1 MPARAPPAHCSEAW
15 QTSPA
20 VQALWSSQLVPAGG
34 GANSSWQVR
43 SRSQHARA
51 AWKRL
56 QPLHGRTQSS
66 LPLQALPS
74 SHSAS
79 ARQSQLSARRVQAP
93 VDGLHSSTVQ
103 GSPSSGQTTG
113 SFTQPA
119 DASQRSTVQ
128 GLPSLQSVSFG
139 VPAHCPPGPAQ
150 VSPCVHAIPS
160 SHPSPAALPQSQ
172 NTTALCAPALS
183 ATARARPSELVP
195 PQFGGSVVQLGEHP
209 SPGRRFPSSHC
220 SPASSP
226 LPHAANTITTPLPR
240 SSEPGAPA
248 ATSPAVPTG
257 AMEEPR
263 RADLAG
269 AGSASRAI
277 SVPKPGLPGSPSNT
291 YTAPPSTTSP
301 SSKGTPTRIRDPTT
315 ATAAPKAASTVGFGL
330 PMVLMSDPPVSK
342 TYTTPAPSAPSSA
355 NGAPTTRKLVPA
367 AMAAPNPSCT
377 PPPGFVASGF
387 AKVRP
392 RTPVAASKRY
402 TAPVSRPAP
411 PSKGAPTKASKPSG
425 EKATAAP

>member
-1 MPARAPPAHCSEAW
+1 MAGRPWNTQHTLAVPVRGSPAHSSEAW
-15 QTSPA
+15 QTSAA
-20 VQALWSSQLVPAGG
+20 VQALWSSQLVPTGG

-43 SRSQHARA
+43 ARSQQARA

-66 LPLQALPS
+66 VPLQALPS

-79 ARQSQLSARRVQAP
+79 ARQSQLSARRLQAP

-128 GLPSLQSVSFG
+128 GLPSLQRVSFG
-139 VPAHCPPGPAQ
+139 VPAHFPPGPVQ

-160 SHPSPAALPQSQ
+160 SHPSPAAAPQLQ
-172 NTTALCAPALS
+172 NTTALCA
-183 ATARARPSELVP
+183 TARTGPNELVP
-195 PQFGGSVVQLGEHP
+195 PQFGGSVVQVGEHP

-240 SSEPGAPA
+240 SPEPGAPT

-257 AMEEPR
+257 AMEEPS
-263 RADLAG
+263 RADLTG
-269 AGSASRAI
+269 AGSPSRAI
-277 SVPKPGLPGSPSNT
+277 SMPKPGLPGSPSNT
-291 YTAPPSTTSP
+291 YTAPPSTTSL
-301 SSKGTPTRIRDPTT
+301 SSKGAPTRIRDPTT
-315 ATAAPKAASTVGFGL
+315 ATAAPKAASTVGLGL
-330 PMVLMSDPPVSK
+330 PMVSMSDPSVSK
-342 TYTTPAPSAPSSA
+342 TCTSPAPSAPSSA
-355 NGAPTTRKLVPA
+355 NGAPMTRKVVPVA
-367 AMAAPNPSCT
+367 TAAPNPSCT
-377 PPPGFVASGF
+377 PPPGLTASGL
-387 AKVRP
+387 ANVRT
-392 RTPVAASKRY
+392 RTPVPASNRY
-402 TAPVSRPAP
+402 TAP
-411 PSKGAPTKASKPSG
+411 
-425 EKATAAP
+425 